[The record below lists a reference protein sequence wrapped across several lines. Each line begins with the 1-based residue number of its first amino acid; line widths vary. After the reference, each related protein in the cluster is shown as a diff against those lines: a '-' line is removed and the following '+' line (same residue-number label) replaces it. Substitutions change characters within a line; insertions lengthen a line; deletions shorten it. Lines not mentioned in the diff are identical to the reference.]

1 MSTAAELR
9 LSAPVQLLQLAGL
22 SVMGLTLPLMD
33 RLAGNAQ
40 YLILLDYSLFQV
52 LTVAGLLFPGLPLL
66 LWLLVQLSRKL
77 PGSATEQIVFNVLL
91 VLLAAMCGMS
101 AVRNLSVSLD
111 LQRKGIPELLPAALV
126 CGVAC
131 CLPWLNRRFAAVRQ
145 FLCLLAVGGVAVP
158 LVLFSSAGVRW
169 QLLGMSDQR
178 KAVAEKLPR
187 PVPIVMV
194 VFDGLNGMTLLN
206 AAGEIDRQR
215 FPGFAE
221 LADLATVYQ
230 NATTVHSRTD
240 HALPAMLTST
250 LPREEQTPVEA
261 DYPPGLFRRI
271 FRTDQYDMTVFE
283 PLTRFCPTE
292 LRQLRHHRT
301 TTQQVLRLL
310 STLLRVETQMCL
322 PLELAPS
329 QTIIPRDWFGLL
341 PYDRKSE
348 TVQQGLVV
356 YGWDTGRREQLQH
369 FVECLRP
376 GTRPGFA
383 FLHLALPHY
392 PWSVLPSG
400 APCFPWADVSLSVVG
415 LADETWTSDEWLVN
429 QAWDRS
435 LLQTLYADRC
445 LSMILQTLRQQQTL
459 DQTLLIVT
467 ADHGMCFVPGAS
479 LRDPVAETLPDLLPV
494 PLLIKLPGQQQ
505 GSVTD
510 RNVEIVDI
518 LPTIA
523 DVTGME
529 PDPAW
534 AGSSLLTDE
543 VRARKTLLGPQPSI
557 LAPDFPQRF
566 EHTQRLLRV
575 FGTGGAGDRIG
586 RLAAIPG
593 LAGRRVDEF
602 RVQDSALQAVISP
615 GVVGQHVAPSP
626 NNPGSPFTASLLH
639 GKLLANTETAGGF
652 ERPVWLAVAVS
663 GRIVATTRTS
673 TDPRWN
679 RIWTAY
685 VPESEVPGTTQP
697 VELYEVTDPATP
709 VELRRIAYEGVPV
722 DELWEVLSPGP
733 RFN

>member
-1 MSTAAELR
+1 MAAELR
-9 LSAPVQLLQLAGL
+9 ISARLQLLQLAGL
-22 SVMGLTLPLMD
+22 SVMGITLPLMD
-33 RLAGNAQ
+33 RLASNAQ
-40 YLILLDYSLFQV
+40 YLILLDYSLVPV

-66 LWLLVQLSRKL
+66 LWLSVQLSSRL
-77 PGSATEQIVFNVLL
+77 LGSAAERGVFSVLV
-91 VLLAAMCGMS
+91 VLLAALCGMS
-101 AVRNLSVSLD
+101 AVRNLSVALD
-111 LQRKGIPELLPAALV
+111 LQRNGIPELLPAILV
-126 CGVAC
+126 FGAACGV
-131 CLPWLNRRFAAVRQ
+131 PWLNRRFTAVRQ
-145 FLCLLAVGGVAVP
+145 FLCLLAAGGLAVP

-169 QLLGMSDQR
+169 QLLGMSAREQ
-178 KAVAEKLPR
+178 AETEKLPR

-221 LADLATVYQ
+221 LADRATVYR
-230 NATTVHSRTD
+230 NATTVHARTD

-250 LPREEQTPVEA
+250 LPLEEQTPVEA
-261 DYPPGLFRRI
+261 DYSPGLFRRI
-271 FRTDQYDMTVFE
+271 FRTHQYDMTVFE
-283 PLTRFCPTE
+283 PLTRFCPAE
-292 LRQLRHHRT
+292 LRQLRQHRT
-301 TTQQVLRLL
+301 TAQQVLRLL

-341 PYDRKSE
+341 PHGRSSE
-348 TVQQGLVV
+348 AIQQGLVV
-356 YGWDTGRREQLQH
+356 YGWDTGRREQVQH

-376 GTRPGFA
+376 GKQPGFY

-400 APCFPWADVSLSVVG
+400 EPCFPWADISLRVAG

-445 LSMILQTLRQQQTL
+445 VAMILQTLRQQQTL

-479 LRDPVAETLPDLLPV
+479 LREPVAETLPDLLPV
-494 PLLIKLPGQQQ
+494 PLLIKLPGQQR

-510 RNVEIVDI
+510 RNAEITDI

-523 DVTGME
+523 DVIGME
-529 PDPAW
+529 SDPAW
-534 AGSSLLTDE
+534 VGSSLLTDE
-543 VRARKTLLGPQPSI
+543 VRARKTLLGPHPSI
-557 LAPDFPQRF
+557 LAPDFPRRF
-566 EHTQRLLRV
+566 EHAQRLQRV
-575 FGTGGAGDRIG
+575 FGAGGPGDRIG

-602 RVQDSALQAVISP
+602 AVLESAVRAVIAP
-615 GVVGQHVAPSP
+615 GVVGQHVPP
-626 NNPGSPFTASLLH
+626 TPTNPGSSFTASLLH
-639 GKLLANTETAGGF
+639 GKLLAGTDRATGF
-652 ERPVWLAVAVS
+652 EQPVWLAVAVS

-679 RIWTAY
+679 RVWTAY
-685 VPESEVPGTTQP
+685 VPESEVPEAVQP
-697 VELYEVTDPATP
+697 VELYEVPDPAAP
-709 VELRRIAYEGVPV
+709 RELRRIPYESLAA
-722 DELWEVLSPGP
+722 DELWELLDPGP
-733 RFN
+733 RFP

>member
-1 MSTAAELR
+1 MTEAAKDLP
-9 LSAPVQLLQLAGL
+9 SAREQLLQLAGL
-22 SVMGLTLPLMD
+22 CAMGVALPMANRVAD
-33 RLAGNAQ
+33 NAQ
-40 YLILLDYSLFQV
+40 YLILEDYSATAVLVVQLLF
-52 LTVAGLLFPGLPLL
+52 FPGLPIL
-66 LWLLVQLSRKL
+66 LWLTVRAVTGLFGQPAGTRCFGLLLS
-77 PGSATEQIVFNVLL
+77 
-91 VLLAAMCGMS
+91 LLAAIFGMS
-101 AVRNLSVSLD
+101 IVRVVTVTAGLG
-111 LQRKGIPELLPAALV
+111 RAGIPEFLPAGIVTIATLWLPTVLRRSVAL
-126 CGVAC
+126 
-131 CLPWLNRRFAAVRQ
+131 RQ
-145 FLCLLAVGGVAVP
+145 FLCLLSAGGLAVP
-158 LVLFSSAGVRW
+158 AVLLSSAGVRW
-169 QLLGMSDQR
+169 QLLGHTGQSTAPGDTLR
-178 KAVAEKLPR
+178 NPA
-187 PVPIVMV
+187 PIVMV
-194 VFDGLNGMTLLN
+194 VFDGLNGMSLLN
-206 AAGEIDRQR
+206 AAGEIDRLR
-215 FPGFAE
+215 FPAFAE
-221 LADLATVYQ
+221 LADMASMYR
-230 NATTVHSRTD
+230 NATTVHPRTD
-240 HALPAMLTST
+240 HALPALLTST
-250 LPREEQTPVEA
+250 FPQEQQTPVEA

-271 FRTDQYDMTVFE
+271 FESGQFDMHVFE
-283 PLTRFCPTE
+283 PLTRLCPTE
-292 LRQLRHHRT
+292 LRQLKHEQSVP
-301 TTQQVLRLL
+301 QQTVRLL
-310 STLLRVETQMCL
+310 SVLVPVAVQMCL
-322 PLELAPS
+322 PLELAPEQS
-329 QTIIPRDWFGLL
+329 MIPREWFGLL
-341 PYDRKSE
+341 PQSPARRIQK
-348 TVQQGLVV
+348 GLVV
-356 YGWDTGRREQLQH
+356 YGWDTARREQCEH

-376 GTRPGFA
+376 GTRPGFS

-400 APCFPWADVSLSVVG
+400 APCFPWADVSLNVVG

-445 LSMILQTLRQQQTL
+445 LGMILQTLRQQQTL

-467 ADHGMCFVPGAS
+467 ADHGMCFIPGAS

-534 AGSSLLTDE
+534 VGSSLLTDE
-543 VRARKTLLGPQPSI
+543 VRTRKTLLGPQPSI

-566 EHTQRLLRV
+566 KHTERLLQV

-602 RVQDSALQAVISP
+602 TVLDSALQAVISP
-615 GVVGQHVAPSP
+615 AVVGQHVAPSP
-626 NNPGSPFTASLLH
+626 HNPGSPFTASLLH
-639 GKLLANTETAGGF
+639 GKLLANAETTAGF

-673 TDPRWN
+673 TDPRWS

-685 VPESEVPGTTQP
+685 VPESEVPGTMQP
-697 VELYEVTDPATP
+697 VELYEVADPSAP
-709 VELRRIAYEGVPV
+709 MELRRIAYEGVPV
-722 DELWEVLSPGP
+722 DELWEVVSPGP